1 MIRAAEQRAG
11 ASADR
16 SEIPH
21 VAWEQIE
28 AYLSHMAQQGCAAET
43 IKSYRRNLT
52 QFFHDMPP
60 DKHLE
65 LSTVARW
72 RDVLLARGYMPRTVN
87 NRLSAANGFL
97 GYLGLRVYQSPTQLK
112 PNGNAAQPKL
122 TRGEYLR
129 LLTTAKALGRE
140 KAYLLVKI
148 FAVTGLAVNELPGL
162 TAASVKAGKIRIPGS
177 QERQV
182 VRIPP
187 CLQGELLGFLARE
200 GITAGPVFVT
210 RKGTRLRRTAVAG
223 MIQNLAQSAQ
233 VAPEKCNARCLR
245 RLFAEE
251 QEAIWSHLSLLAQQ
265 MYDQLLDEE
274 QAAAGWDE
282 TVKP

>member
-1 MIRAAEQRAG
+1 MAMRTQTRETARPEAREG
-11 ASADR
+11 AILR
-16 SEIPH
+16 P
-21 VAWEQIE
+21 E
-28 AYLSHMAQQGCAAET
+28 AVEGYLQALA
-43 IKSYRRNLT
+43 
-52 QFFHDMPP
+52 
-60 DKHLE
+60 
-65 LSTVARW
+65 
-72 RDVLLARGYMPRTVN
+72 ARGRGSETVRLYGAKLRALYQYLPEDKRITRETLGQWQEALLESGYSPGTVN
-87 NRLSAANGFL
+87 THLSAANGL
-97 GYLGLRVYQSPTQLK
+97 LDYMGRRDLQVSGRLEPDT
-112 PNGNAAQPKL
+112 PPQPEL

-177 QERQV
+177 QERQA

-187 CLQGELLGFLARE
+187 CLQGELLSFLARE